1 MCYIMSLNA
10 SVVVNRQAWTW
21 QWTTAIRTLGTSPYT
36 THVHPATR
44 LLQIEQGN
52 TRLPSHL
59 QVECF
64 HKLQLP
70 IEAHHGMYVHEHRFT
85 TANYVQTHLN
95 FSCFQVLFSGPDLA
109 TSVYLFHAHTYVL
122 YVLAYTYNI
131 YDCPYLSPLM
141 YDTGPCVCTKMYI
154 KVVDTLLTFLY

>member
-1 MCYIMSLNA
+1 MSLNA

-21 QWTTAIRTLGTSPYT
+21 QCTTAIRTLGTSPYT
-36 THVHPATR
+36 TRMHPATR

-85 TANYVQTHLN
+85 TANYVQTYLN
-95 FSCFQVLFSGPDLA
+95 FSCFQVLFSGPDLT

-122 YVLAYTYNI
+122 YVLAYT
-131 YDCPYLSPLM
+131 
-141 YDTGPCVCTKMYI
+141 
-154 KVVDTLLTFLY
+154 

>member
-21 QWTTAIRTLGTSPYT
+21 QWTTGIRTLGTSPYT
-36 THVHPATR
+36 THVHPPTR

-52 TRLPSHL
+52 TRSPSRL

-70 IEAHHGMYVHEHRFT
+70 IEAHHGMYVHEHRYT

-95 FSCFQVLFSGPDLA
+95 FSCFQVLFSGPDLT

-122 YVLAYTYNI
+122 YVRTCIIIHIIFKTVHIFHLL
-131 YDCPYLSPLM
+131 CM
-141 YDTGPCVCTKMYI
+141 
-154 KVVDTLLTFLY
+154 TLDHVYVQRCILR